1 MMKPLLSYFTPQ
13 NIASFLLVLFCIQY
27 IPIESRNSI
36 SYFKVFV
43 SALCPFIFL
52 ILTPKITKA
61 LFWCA
66 IYYCLVVFSAIMHPA
81 TLRWSTVL
89 FLCSFLITYITFYNL
104 IIAEKAFN
112 HNFFLQLVKN
122 FLLAY
127 FITLLIQQFFIIV
140 GIKTFTLI
148 NLVQVLDRG
157 IGANSLSYEPS
168 TSARILTLLFLAML
182 RMYELKYGRSL
193 SFQEIYQEAKWPT
206 IGFLW
211 CMLTMGSGTAFIAL
225 GILSLYFIR
234 RQYAFITIPLL
245 IIFYLA
251 IPYLNFEPLQRA
263 YNIVNAFFSFDI
275 EAVRMTDGS
284 AATRVIP
291 LINTLTSLDLTK
303 WETWFGHGVDYT
315 LSSGVFSEIITI
327 GGIGDYGLLSFIV
340 MQILVFSCAIKRF
353 LSIETLLWIGLFNMT
368 LGNIPFQ
375 WGSLMLLT
383 CSRYFTEQNK
393 TETKNTQ

>member
-1 MMKPLLSYFTPQ
+1 MKPLLSYLIPR
-13 NIASFLLVLFCIQY
+13 NIACFLLILFCIQY
-27 IPIESRNSI
+27 IPIESRAGI
-36 SYFKVFV
+36 SYLKLAV
-43 SALCPFIFL
+43 SALCPFVFI

-61 LFWCA
+61 LFLCV
-66 IYYCLVVFSAIMHPA
+66 IYYSLVVFAAVMHPT

-112 HNFFLQLVKN
+112 YNFFLRLVEN

-127 FITLLIQQFFIIV
+127 FIILVLQQLFIIV
-140 GIKTFTLI
+140 GIKTFPLI
-148 NLVQVLDRG
+148 NLVQVLNRG

-193 SFQEIYQEAKWPT
+193 SFQEIFQEAKWPT
-206 IGFLW
+206 ISFVW

-234 RQYAFITIPLL
+234 RQYAFIIIPLF
-245 IIFYLA
+245 IIFYLV

-263 YNIVNAFFSFDI
+263 YDILNAFFTFDI
-275 EAVRMTDGS
+275 ETVRMTDRS

-291 LINTLTSLDLTK
+291 LINTLTSLDFTK
-303 WETWFGHGVDYT
+303 WETWFGHGVDYS
-315 LSSGVFSEIITI
+315 LSSGIFSEIITI
-327 GGIGDYGLLSFIV
+327 GGIGDYGLLSFII
-340 MQILVFSCAIKRF
+340 MQILVFSCAIKYF
-353 LSIETLLWIGLFNMT
+353 FSIETLLWIGLFNMT

-375 WGSLMLLT
+375 WGCLMLFT
-383 CSRYFTEQNK
+383 CSRYFIEQNK
-393 TETKNTQ
+393 TEIQNI